1 MQSLSPKRRGA
12 LRLAVVLAGALPVV
26 LFVAGSRVHAQA
38 PAPKAPAPAAKI
50 DAGDFNPTATI
61 IEIMDS
67 MVMPSAQIL
76 WDAVAVDVS
85 DKGTVEKTPQ
95 TDEDWQKLRWTAVT
109 LAEATNVLVLPGR
122 KVAPAGTKSANPDSE
137 LEPAHIQAMLAKDRG
152 AWVAHAKVLHAAAM
166 EMIKAI
172 DTKSIDG
179 VSDAG
184 GTLDSACEGCHLQ
197 FWYPNQKQ

>member
-12 LRLAVVLAGALPVV
+12 FRLAVALAGALPVV
-26 LFVAGSRVHAQA
+26 LFVAGNRVNAQA
-38 PAPKAPAPAAKI
+38 PAKI
-50 DAGDFNPTATI
+50 DAGDFTPTATI

-67 MVMPSAQIL
+67 MVMSSAQIL
-76 WDAVAVDVS
+76 WDAVAVDVT

-109 LAEATNVLVLPGR
+109 LAEATNALAVPGR
-122 KVAPAGTKSANPDSE
+122 KVAPAGTKSQNPDSE
-137 LEPAHIQAMLAKDRG
+137 LEPAQIQAMLAKDRG
-152 AWVAHAKVLHAAAM
+152 AWVAHLKVLHEASM

-172 DTKSIDG
+172 DAKNIDG

-184 GTLDSACEGCHLQ
+184 GTLDAACEGCHLQ
-197 FWYPNQKQ
+197 FWYPNQKTP

>member
-12 LRLAVVLAGALPVV
+12 FRLAVALAGALPAV
-26 LFVAGSRVHAQA
+26 LFVAGNRVNAQA
-38 PAPKAPAPAAKI
+38 PAKI
-50 DAGDFNPTATI
+50 DAGDFTPTATI

-67 MVMPSAQIL
+67 MVMSSAQIL
-76 WDAVAVDVS
+76 WDAVAVDVT

-109 LAEATNVLVLPGR
+109 LAEATNALAVPGR
-122 KVAPAGTKSANPDSE
+122 KVAPAGTKSQNPDSE
-137 LEPAHIQAMLAKDRG
+137 LEPAQIQAMLAKDRG
-152 AWVAHAKVLHAAAM
+152 AWVAHTKVLHAAAM

-172 DTKSIDG
+172 DAKNIDG

-184 GTLDSACEGCHLQ
+184 GTLDAACEGCHLQ
-197 FWYPNQKQ
+197 FWYPNQKTP